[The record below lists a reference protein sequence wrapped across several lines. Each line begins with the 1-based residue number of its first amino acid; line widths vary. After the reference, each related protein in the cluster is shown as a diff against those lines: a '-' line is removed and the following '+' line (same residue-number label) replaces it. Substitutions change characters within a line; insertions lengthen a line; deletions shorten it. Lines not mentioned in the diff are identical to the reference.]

1 MEKQENNQIMEDR
14 KIPYSREAESHVLG
28 GILVEPNIA
37 NEFCTR
43 LNEDDFYLKENRYIY
58 QAIDYLFRQ
67 KEETTLIK
75 VIEVLKQR
83 GVYGSIGDNYLF
95 ELTDSVPTVLDI
107 EAYVDVLKDNSLKR
121 ELYNATRDLS
131 SAVLKGQD
139 EVSKILS
146 DAENK
151 IMLISNKQRTENL
164 KPISEVLNPVFD
176 VIDANRKRAKDTLIG
191 LDTGYQELNEFT
203 FGFQKGELIIL
214 AARPAVGKS
223 AFALNIAEKA
233 ARQANAHIAFFSL
246 EMGLDQ
252 LSMRLLSICSNVKL
266 SKIRS
271 GDMNEEETTRLL
283 AGRATLDDLNI
294 YLDETTTNNMED
306 IKIQCRKLS
315 REGKLD
321 FIIIDYLQ
329 LMATSKNSKA
339 GRYEEVSALSR
350 SLKLLARELHVP
362 ILALSQLSRAVETRK
377 DEEGKTGNSKPV
389 LSDLRES
396 GSIEQDADIVLFL
409 HADKPINED
418 ATKKV
423 TQRKIEVIIAK
434 NRQGMTGS
442 FPLLFRG
449 DYSSFESYKNKDK

>member
-1 MEKQENNQIMEDR
+1 MAEKKEIIEDR
-14 KIPYSREAESHVLG
+14 KIPYSKEAEMHVLG

-37 NEFCTR
+37 NEFCSR
-43 LNEDDFYLKENRYIY
+43 LSVDDFYLKENRAIY
-58 QAIDYLFRQ
+58 QAIEYLYHQ
-67 KEETTLIK
+67 KEDTTLIK
-75 VIEVLKQR
+75 VIEYLKQH
-83 GVYGSIGDNYLF
+83 GQYGSIGEGYLF
-95 ELTDSVPTVLDI
+95 EITDSVPTVLDV

-121 ELYNATRDLS
+121 ELYNATRELS
-131 SAVLKGQD
+131 SAVLKGTE
-139 EVSKILS
+139 EVSEIIS
-146 DAENK
+146 DAEK
-151 IMLISNKQRTENL
+151 RIMSISNKQRSDNL
-164 KPISEVLNPVFD
+164 KPIAEVLDPVFD
-176 VIDANRKRAKDTLIG
+176 VIEANRQRANDALIG
-191 LDTGYQELNEFT
+191 LDTGYQELNEYT
-203 FGFQKGELIIL
+203 FGFQPGELIIL

-233 ARQANAHIAFFSL
+233 ARNVHAHIAFFSL

-283 AGRATLDDLNI
+283 TGRATLNELNI

-321 FIIIDYLQ
+321 FIIVDYLQ
-329 LMATSKNSKA
+329 LLATTKNSKG
-339 GRYEEVSALSR
+339 GRYEEITALSR
-350 SLKLLARELHVP
+350 SLKLLARELKVP
-362 ILALSQLSRAVETRK
+362 VLALSQLSRAVETRK
-377 DEEGKTGNSKPV
+377 DEEGRTGNSKPQ

-396 GSIEQDADIVLFL
+396 GSIEQDADIVMFL
-409 HADKPINED
+409 HAEKPVSED

-449 DYSSFESYKNKDK
+449 DYSSFESYKEKGKK

>member
-1 MEKQENNQIMEDR
+1 MMEENNQVNENR
-14 KIPYSREAESHVLG
+14 SIPYSREAEMHVLG

-43 LNEDDFYLKENRYIY
+43 LNEDDFYLKENRLIY

-67 KEETTLIK
+67 KEDTTVIK
-75 VIEVLKQR
+75 VIEYLKQR
-83 GVYGSIGDNYLF
+83 GVYGSIGENYLF
-95 ELTDSVPTVLDI
+95 EITDSVPTVFDV
-107 EAYVDVLKDNSLKR
+107 EAYIDVLKDNSLKR
-121 ELYNATRDLS
+121 ELFNATRELS
-131 SAVLKGQD
+131 NDILKGKS

-146 DAENK
+146 DAERK
-151 IMLISNKQRTENL
+151 IMTISNKQRSDNL
-164 KPISEVLNPVFD
+164 KPIAEVLEPIFD
-176 VIDANRKRAKDTLIG
+176 LIDANRNRAKDALIG

-233 ARQANAHIAFFSL
+233 ARNTGAHIAFFSL

-283 AGRATLDDLNI
+283 AGRAILNDLNI

-306 IKIQCRKLS
+306 IKVQCRKLS

-321 FIIIDYLQ
+321 FIIVDYLQ
-329 LMATSKNSKA
+329 LMATSKDSKNSEYA
-339 GRYEEVSALSR
+339 EVSALSR
-350 SLKLLARELHVP
+350 SLKLLARELNVP
-362 ILALSQLSRAVETRK
+362 VLALSQLSRAVETRK
-377 DEEGKTGNSKPV
+377 DDEGKVGNSKPV
-389 LSDLRES
+389 LSDLRSS

-409 HADKPINED
+409 HAEKPINED

>member
-1 MEKQENNQIMEDR
+1 M
-14 KIPYSREAESHVLG
+14 HVLG

-43 LNEDDFYLKENRYIY
+43 LNEDDFHLKKNRLVY
-58 QAIDYLFRQ
+58 QAIEYLFRQ
-67 KEETTLIK
+67 KEDTNVIK
-75 VIEVLKQR
+75 VIEYLKQR
-83 GVYGSIGDNYLF
+83 GVYSSVGDEYLL

-107 EAYVDVLKDNSLKR
+107 ESYVDVLKDCSLKR
-121 ELYNATRDLS
+121 ELYYATRDLS
-131 SAVLKGQD
+131 QEILKGKQD
-139 EVSKILS
+139 VSKILS
-146 DAENK
+146 DAEHK
-151 IMLISNKQRTENL
+151 IMAISNKQRTDNL
-164 KPISEVLNPVFD
+164 KPIAEVLDPIFD
-176 VIDANRKRAKDTLIG
+176 LIDANRSRSKDNALIG

-233 ARQANAHIAFFSL
+233 ARNANAHIAFFSL

-283 AGRATLDDLNI
+283 AGRALLNDLNI

-321 FIIIDYLQ
+321 FIIVDYLQ
-329 LMATSKNSKA
+329 LMATSKDSKNSEYA
-339 GRYEEVSALSR
+339 EVSALSR
-350 SLKLLARELHVP
+350 SLKLLARELNVP
-362 ILALSQLSRAVETRK
+362 VLALSQLSRAVETRK
-377 DEEGKTGNSKPV
+377 DDEGKVGNSRPQ
-389 LSDLRES
+389 LSDLRSS

-409 HADKPINED
+409 HAEKPINED
-418 ATKKV
+418 TTKKV
-423 TQRKIEVIIAK
+423 TQRKIKVLIAK
-434 NRQGMTGS
+434 NRQGMTGE
-442 FPLLFRG
+442 FDLLFRG

>member
-1 MEKQENNQIMEDR
+1 MEKEQTVDR
-14 KIPYSREAESHVLG
+14 KIPFSREAEMHVLG

-43 LNEDDFYLKENRYIY
+43 LREDDFYLLENKLIY

-67 KEETTLIK
+67 KEDTTLIK
-75 VIEVLKQR
+75 VIEVLKQK
-83 GVYGSIGDNYLF
+83 GTFAKVGDAYLI
-95 ELTDSVPTVLDI
+95 EVTESVPTVFDV

-121 ELYNATRDLS
+121 ELYNATRELG
-131 SAVLKGQD
+131 SAVLMGQE
-139 EVSKILS
+139 EVSKIIS
-146 DAENK
+146 DAERT
-151 IMLISNKQRTENL
+151 IMQISNKQRSDNL
-164 KPISEVLNPVFD
+164 KPIAEVLEPVFD
-176 VIDANRKRAKDTLIG
+176 VIEANRQRSKDAIIG

-203 FGFQKGELIIL
+203 FGFQRGELIIL

-233 ARQANAHIAFFSL
+233 ARNVGAHIAFFSL

-271 GDMNEEETTRLL
+271 GDMNEEEITRLL
-283 AGRATLDDLNI
+283 AGRVALNNLNI

-315 REGKLD
+315 REGRLD
-321 FIIIDYLQ
+321 FIIVDYLQ
-329 LMATSKNSKA
+329 LMATSKDSKNSEYA
-339 GRYEEVSALSR
+339 EVSALSR
-350 SLKLLARELHVP
+350 SLKLLARELNVP
-362 ILALSQLSRAVETRK
+362 VLALSQLSRAVETRK
-377 DEEGKTGNSKPV
+377 DEEGKVGNSKPQ
-389 LSDLRES
+389 LSDLRSS
-396 GSIEQDADIVLFL
+396 GSIEQDADIVMFL
-409 HADKPINED
+409 HADKVSED
-418 ATKKV
+418 ASKKV
-423 TQRKIEVIIAK
+423 TQRKVEVIIAK

-449 DYSSFESYKNKDK
+449 DYSSFESYKEKK

>member
-1 MEKQENNQIMEDR
+1 MEKEQTIDR
-14 KIPYSREAESHVLG
+14 KIPFSREAEMHVLG

-43 LNEDDFYLKENRYIY
+43 LRDDDFYLLENKLIY

-67 KEETTLIK
+67 KEDTTLIK
-75 VIEVLKQR
+75 VIEVLKQK
-83 GVYGSIGDNYLF
+83 GTFSKVGDAYLI
-95 ELTDSVPTVLDI
+95 EVTESVPTVFDV

-121 ELYNATRDLS
+121 ELYNATRDLG
-131 SAVLKGQD
+131 SAVLTGKE
-139 EVSKILS
+139 EVSKIIS
-146 DAENK
+146 DAERT
-151 IMLISNKQRTENL
+151 IMQISNKQRSDNL
-164 KPISEVLNPVFD
+164 KPIAEVLEPVFD
-176 VIDANRKRAKDTLIG
+176 VIEANRQRSKDAIIG

-223 AFALNIAEKA
+223 AFALNIAQKA
-233 ARQANAHIAFFSL
+233 ATNVGAHIAFFSL

-271 GDMNEEETTRLL
+271 GDMNEEEITRLL
-283 AGRATLDDLNI
+283 AGRVALNNLNI

-321 FIIIDYLQ
+321 FIIVDYLQ
-329 LMATSKNSKA
+329 LMATSKDSKNSEYA
-339 GRYEEVSALSR
+339 EVSALSR
-350 SLKLLARELHVP
+350 SLKLLARELNVP
-362 ILALSQLSRAVETRK
+362 VLALSQLSRAVETRK
-377 DEEGKTGNSKPV
+377 DEEGKVGNSKPQ
-389 LSDLRES
+389 LSDLRSS
-396 GSIEQDADIVLFL
+396 GSIEQDADIVMFL
-409 HADKPINED
+409 HADRVSED
-418 ATKKV
+418 ASKKV
-423 TQRKIEVIIAK
+423 TQRKVEVIIAK

-449 DYSSFESYKNKDK
+449 DYSSFESYKEKK

>member
-1 MEKQENNQIMEDR
+1 MMEENNQVNENR
-14 KIPYSREAESHVLG
+14 SIPYSREAEMHVLG

-43 LNEDDFYLKENRYIY
+43 LNEDDFYLKENRLIY

-67 KEETTLIK
+67 KEDTTVIK
-75 VIEVLKQR
+75 VIEYLKQR
-83 GVYGSIGDNYLF
+83 GVYGSIGENYLF
-95 ELTDSVPTVLDI
+95 EITDSVPTVFDV
-107 EAYVDVLKDNSLKR
+107 EAYIDVLKDNSLKR
-121 ELYNATRDLS
+121 ELFNATRELS
-131 SAVLKGQD
+131 NDILKGKS

-146 DAENK
+146 DAERK
-151 IMLISNKQRTENL
+151 IMTISNKQRSDNL
-164 KPISEVLNPVFD
+164 KPIAEVLEPIFD
-176 VIDANRKRAKDTLIG
+176 LIDANRNRAKDALIG

-233 ARQANAHIAFFSL
+233 ARNTGAHIAFFSL

-283 AGRATLDDLNI
+283 AGRAILNDLNI

-321 FIIIDYLQ
+321 FIIVDYLQ
-329 LMATSKNSKA
+329 LMATSKDSKNSEYA
-339 GRYEEVSALSR
+339 EVSALSR
-350 SLKLLARELHVP
+350 SLKLLARELNVP
-362 ILALSQLSRAVETRK
+362 VLALSQLSRAVETRK
-377 DEEGKTGNSKPV
+377 DDEGKVGNSRPQ
-389 LSDLRES
+389 LSDLRSS

-409 HADKPINED
+409 HAEKPINED
-418 ATKKV
+418 TTKKV
-423 TQRKIEVIIAK
+423 TQRKIKVLIAK
-434 NRQGMTGS
+434 NRQGMTGE
-442 FPLLFRG
+442 FDLLFRG

>member
-1 MEKQENNQIMEDR
+1 MEENNNIENR
-14 KIPYSREAESHVLG
+14 KIPYSKEAEMHVLG

-43 LNEDDFYLKENRYIY
+43 LTVDDFYLEENRLIY

-67 KEETTLIK
+67 KEETSVIK
-75 VIEVLKQR
+75 VIEYLKQR
-83 GVYGSIGDNYLF
+83 GKYGSIGDTYLF
-95 ELTDSVPTVLDI
+95 EITDSVPTVFDV
-107 EAYVDVLKDNSLKR
+107 EAYIDVLKDNSLKR
-121 ELYNATRDLS
+121 ELFNTTRDLS
-131 SAVLKGQD
+131 TKILTGKE
-139 EVSKILS
+139 EVSKIIS
-146 DAENK
+146 DAERQ
-151 IMLISNKQRTENL
+151 IMSISNKQRTDNL
-164 KPISEVLNPVFD
+164 KPIAEVLDPIFD
-176 VIDANRKRAKDTLIG
+176 IIDSNRNRAKDALIG

-233 ARQANAHIAFFSL
+233 ARNANAHIAFFSL

-271 GDMNEEETTRLL
+271 GDLNEEETTRLL
-283 AGRATLDDLNI
+283 AGRALLNDLNI

-321 FIIIDYLQ
+321 FIIVDYLQ
-329 LMATSKNSKA
+329 LMATSKDSKNSEYA
-339 GRYEEVSALSR
+339 EVSALSR
-350 SLKLLARELHVP
+350 SLKLLARELNVP
-362 ILALSQLSRAVETRK
+362 VLALSQLSRAVETRK
-377 DEEGKTGNSKPV
+377 DDEGKTGNSKPV
-389 LSDLRES
+389 LSDLRSS

-409 HADKPINED
+409 HAEKPINED
-418 ATKKV
+418 TTKKV
-423 TQRKIEVIIAK
+423 TQRKIKVLIAK
-434 NRQGMTGS
+434 NRQGMTGE
-442 FPLLFRG
+442 FDLLFRG

>member
-1 MEKQENNQIMEDR
+1 MEKEQAVDR
-14 KIPYSREAESHVLG
+14 KIPFSREAEMHVLG

-43 LNEDDFYLKENRYIY
+43 LREDDFYLLENKLIY

-67 KEETTLIK
+67 KEDTTLIK
-75 VIEVLKQR
+75 VIEVLKQK
-83 GVYGSIGDNYLF
+83 GTFPKVGDAYLI
-95 ELTDSVPTVLDI
+95 EVTESVPTVFDV

-121 ELYNATRDLS
+121 ELYNATRELG
-131 SAVLKGQD
+131 SAVLTGKE
-139 EVSKILS
+139 EVSKIIS
-146 DAENK
+146 DAERT
-151 IMLISNKQRTENL
+151 IMQISNKQRSDNL
-164 KPISEVLNPVFD
+164 KPIAEVLEPVFD
-176 VIDANRKRAKDTLIG
+176 VIEANRQRSKDAIIG

-203 FGFQKGELIIL
+203 FGFQRGELIIL

-233 ARQANAHIAFFSL
+233 ARNVGAHIAFFSL

-271 GDMNEEETTRLL
+271 GDMNEEEITRLL
-283 AGRATLDDLNI
+283 AGRVALNNLNI

-315 REGKLD
+315 REGRLD
-321 FIIIDYLQ
+321 FIIVDYLQ
-329 LMATSKNSKA
+329 LMATSKDSKNSEYA
-339 GRYEEVSALSR
+339 EVSALSR
-350 SLKLLARELHVP
+350 SLKLLARELNVP
-362 ILALSQLSRAVETRK
+362 VLALSQLSRAVETRK
-377 DEEGKTGNSKPV
+377 DEEGKVGNSKPQ
-389 LSDLRES
+389 LSDLRSS
-396 GSIEQDADIVLFL
+396 GSIEQDADIVMFL
-409 HADKPINED
+409 HADKVSED
-418 ATKKV
+418 ASKKV
-423 TQRKIEVIIAK
+423 TQRKVEVIIAK

-449 DYSSFESYKNKDK
+449 DYSSFESYKEKK